1 MTLSGV
7 NENKHNLEDFKKKKL
22 QMQQKKGKGEK
33 NKPNNQLLAKVG
45 VTQKNGEKDFPVAP
59 VNSPSAFWKSNSSI
73 SEFKI

>member
-1 MTLSGV
+1 
-7 NENKHNLEDFKKKKL
+7 
-22 QMQQKKGKGEK
+22 MQQKKGKGEK
-33 NKPNNQLLAKVG
+33 TKPNNQLLAKVG